1 MNVAVLPPA
10 QGTVTERG
18 GRRGKISSHTLSL
31 SQRER
36 ERESDR
42 QTGKQA
48 DRRADRQAETYRDK
62 ETGKE
67 RERRETDRSNQQR
80 DFTAFSQ
87 TQIIN
92 FDVKQP
98 EKNKYINK

>member
-10 QGTVTERG
+10 QGAVREREG
-18 GRRGKISSHTLSL
+18 GGGAKSAHTHSL
-31 SQRER
+31 CPR